1 MESTRQENE
10 GGSEATVMKWELV
23 ASQTGAMGEE
33 ARRTRY
39 LDVLRARSLGCAGGF
54 DVWRGVGGV
63 GGDRV

>member
-1 MESTRQENE
+1 
-10 GGSEATVMKWELV
+10 MKWELV

-54 DVWRGVGGV
+54 DVWRGGVWGGLSV
-63 GGDRV
+63 TTACL